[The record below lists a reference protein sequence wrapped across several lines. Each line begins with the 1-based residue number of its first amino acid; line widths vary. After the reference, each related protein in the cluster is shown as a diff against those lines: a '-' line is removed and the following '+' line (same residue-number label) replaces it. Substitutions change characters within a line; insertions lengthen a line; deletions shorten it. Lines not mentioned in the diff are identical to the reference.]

1 MYIQNKTDYGYIRVA
16 SAVPSVNVADVGFNV
31 KSILSSIEQAKQ
43 CDAQMLVLPE
53 LCVTAYTCADLFG
66 NEQLLDAAEEGIQ
79 QIPQRRHRR
88 PQVPHQGTQ
97 IRPSLPHRDRPR
109 EDR

>member
-16 SAVPSVNVADVGFNV
+16 SAVPSVNVADVDFNV

-43 CDAQMLVLPE
+43 CDAQMLALPE

-66 NEQLLDAAEEGIQ
+66 NEQLLDASANSAIHYQ
-79 QIPQRRHRR
+79 FRYRSVYWRA
-88 PQVPHQGTQ
+88 T
-97 IRPSLPHRDRPR
+97 SL
-109 EDR
+109 

>member
-16 SAVPSVNVADVGFNV
+16 SAVPSVNVADVDFNV

-66 NEQLLDAAEEGIQ
+66 NEQLLDAAEESIQ
-79 QIPQRRHRR
+79 QN
-88 PQVPHQGTQ
+88 HQSTIISQ
-97 IRPSLPHRDRPR
+97 K
-109 EDR
+109 